1 MDISIHNVQRVV
13 KETSHILDS
22 GSRATHIKIYG
33 MEYIQ
38 GAERPVMFELT
49 LFSDNEL
56 TIEGE

>member
-1 MDISIHNVQRVV
+1 MSNF
-13 KETSHILDS
+13 
-22 GSRATHIKIYG
+22 IKIYG
-33 MEYIQ
+33 TEYIQ

>member
-1 MDISIHNVQRVV
+1 MDLSIHRVQRIVME
-13 KETSHILDS
+13 KPRFLDS

-33 MEYIQ
+33 TEYIQ

>member
-1 MDISIHNVQRVV
+1 MDLSIHRVQRVV
-13 KETSHILDS
+13 MEESRVLDS